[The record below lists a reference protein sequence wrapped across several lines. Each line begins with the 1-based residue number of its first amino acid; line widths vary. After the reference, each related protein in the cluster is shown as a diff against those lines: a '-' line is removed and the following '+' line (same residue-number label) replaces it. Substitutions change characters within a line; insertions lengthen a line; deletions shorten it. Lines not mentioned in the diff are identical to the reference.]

1 MVVEPPPTVRYLP
14 KPLPRRENATA
25 LLWDSARLTVPAD
38 CAIIG
43 AMHTPPAAATG
54 PWLAALIQT
63 HLDDLAAGLA
73 AAARRQMPLYR
84 DLDPAPVQTLF
95 VALYQVLAQ
104 AFATDDVG
112 LVRTYLEQVT
122 SVRIR
127 DGASAAA
134 FIQLVSISDAAIDQ
148 LIQGAHS
155 ASPQYVADA
164 LRHQRAMSNTIRLI
178 LSEINLRLLNRAP

>member
-1 MVVEPPPTVRYLP
+1 
-14 KPLPRRENATA
+14 
-25 LLWDSARLTVPAD
+25 
-38 CAIIG
+38 
-43 AMHTPPAAATG
+43 
-54 PWLAALIQT
+54 
-63 HLDDLAAGLA
+63 
-73 AAARRQMPLYR
+73 MPLYR